1 MVCLG
6 GGAGAELVGLTAGWG
21 VMQQREASQSSRLR
35 LDLVD
40 SASWG
45 SVLHAVGQNL
55 HCFVPDGC
63 SVEYAF
69 HHVDVLAPSAAEVL
83 RPLLADAD
91 LVTLFFTLNEL
102 YATGLGVTTQFL
114 LELGEVMKAGARL
127 CVVDSAGSYA
137 GVVFDQENGEQTDQ
151 SGKEQGLGKRYPMAW
166 MLDHTLLEL
175 DGQDGQDTR
184 WRKLLADESRWFR
197 RDKTLEYPFQ
207 LEDMRYQVRTY
218 ERFGK

>member
-6 GGAGAELVGLTAGWG
+6 GGAGAELIGLITGWG
-21 VMQQREASQSSRLR
+21 IMQQREASHSSRLR

-40 SASWG
+40 SASWT
-45 SVLHAVGQNL
+45 SVLHALGQNL
-55 HCFVPDGC
+55 HSLVPDGC

-69 HHVDVLAPSAAEVL
+69 HHIDVLAPLAAEVL

-114 LELGEVMKAGARL
+114 LELGEGMKAGARL

-137 GVVFDQENGEQTDQ
+137 GVVFDQETGGQRDQTD
-151 SGKEQGLGKRYPMAW
+151 KEQGLGKRYPMTW

-175 DGQDGQDTR
+175 DGQDEQGTQ
-184 WRKLLADESRWFR
+184 WRRLLADESRWFR
-197 RDKTLEYPFQ
+197 RDKTLEYPLQ
-207 LEDMRYQVRTY
+207 LEDMRYQVRIF
-218 ERFGK
+218 ERLGK